1 MYRKNQT
8 VRLAGVLVSALLAA
22 AFSQNAAAQ
31 GAANQSA
38 VRTVNIGLG
47 YIPNV
52 QFTPFYVAD
61 KLGYFKAEGLNVK
74 YQHGYVSEL
83 MPLLLQGKLDFVV
96 GDPEDAIFARTQGAD
111 VKYVMAM
118 YQKIPVTVFSL
129 PARSIGS
136 VADLKGKTVGI
147 PGTFGS
153 SYFALGALLDSGKLK
168 ESDIK
173 LASIGFTQLEAVR
186 SGKVDAAVGYV
197 NNEVVQLAAAGIK
210 ADTLDVT
217 AAYPMVGVGL
227 MTTSKTLG
235 GNNTL
240 GSDIAKKVV
249 RAAQRGLK
257 FTVASPAAAFKLA
270 QPVFGT
276 GGGGLD
282 VLRASVPLMQSPV
295 TASSGLGFSDP
306 VAWSRA
312 VAYLQKS
319 GKVPA
324 SFKPTDFYSNTL
336 ISKTM
341 K

>member
-1 MYRKNQT
+1 MYTKNQT
-8 VRLAGVLVSALLAA
+8 VRLASALVSVLLAA
-22 AFSQNAAAQ
+22 ALPVQA
-31 GAANQSA
+31 QSA

-83 MPLLLQGKLDFVV
+83 MPLLLQGKLDFLV
-96 GDPEDAIFARTQGAD
+96 GDPEDAVFAKTQGAD

-118 YQKIPVTVFSL
+118 YQKVPVTVFSL
-129 PARSIGS
+129 PGKNIRSA
-136 VADLKGKTVGI
+136 ADLKGRTVGI

-153 SYFALGALLDSGKLK
+153 SYFALGALLDSAKLQ
-168 ESDIK
+168 ESEIR

-197 NNEVVQLAAAGIK
+197 NNEVVQLAAAGVK
-210 ADTLDVT
+210 ASTLDVT
-217 AAYPMVGVGL
+217 GAYPMVGVGL
-227 MTTSKTLG
+227 ITTGKTLNG
-235 GNNTL
+235 AAAQDSL
-240 GSDIAKKVV
+240 ARKVV

-257 FTVASPAAAFKLA
+257 FTVADPAQAFKVA
-270 QPVFGT
+270 SPVFGT
-276 GGGGLD
+276 GGGTLA
-282 VLRASVPLMQSPV
+282 VLKASVPLMQSAL
-295 TASSGLGFSDP
+295 TTRSGLGYSDP
-306 VAWSRA
+306 AAWTKA

-319 GKVPA
+319 GKVPG
-324 SFKPTDFYSNTL
+324 SFKAADFYSNAL

-341 K
+341 R

>member
-1 MYRKNQT
+1 MRRKSQT
-8 VRLAGVLVSALLAA
+8 VRLATVLVSALLAA
-22 AFSQNAAAQ
+22 PSASAQASSTQAAP
-31 GAANQSA
+31 
-38 VRTVNIGLG
+38 RTVNIGLG

-61 KLGYFKAEGLNVK
+61 KLGYFRAEGLNVK

-96 GDPEDAIFARTQGAD
+96 GDPEDAIFARAQGAD

-118 YQKIPVTVFSL
+118 YQKVPVTVFSL
-129 PARSIGS
+129 PGKKIGS

-153 SYFALGALLDSGKLK
+153 SYFALGALLDSARLK
-168 ESDIK
+168 ESDIR

-186 SGKVDAAVGYV
+186 SGRVDAAVGYI
-197 NNEVVQLAAAGIK
+197 NNEVVQLTAAGIK
-210 ADTLDVT
+210 ASTLDVT

-227 MTTSKTLG
+227 MTTGKTLP
-235 GNNTL
+235 
-240 GSDIAKKVV
+240 SDIAKKVV

-257 FTVASPAAAFKLA
+257 FTVANPAQAFKVA
-270 QPVFGT
+270 QPVFGN
-276 GGGGLD
+276 GGGTLD
-282 VLRASVPLMQSPV
+282 VLRASVPLMQSGM
-295 TASSGLGFSDP
+295 TAQNGLGYSDP
-306 VAWSRA
+306 VAWA
-312 VAYLQKS
+312 KALAYLQKE

-324 SFKPTDFYSNTL
+324 SFKAGEFYSNAL

>member
-1 MYRKNQT
+1 MRGKSQT
-8 VRLAGVLVSALLAA
+8 VRLATVLVSALLAA
-22 AFSQNAAAQ
+22 PSVPFQVASAQATSAQAAP
-31 GAANQSA
+31 
-38 VRTVNIGLG
+38 RTVNIGLG

-61 KLGYFKAEGLNVK
+61 KLGYFRAEGLNVK

-96 GDPEDAIFARTQGAD
+96 GDPEDAIFAHTQGAD

-118 YQKIPVTVFSL
+118 YQKVPVTVFSL
-129 PARSIGS
+129 PGKKIDS

-153 SYFALGALLDSGKLK
+153 SYFALGALLDSARLK
-168 ESDIK
+168 ESDVR

-186 SGKVDAAVGYV
+186 TGRVDAAVGYV

-210 ADTLDVT
+210 ASTLDVT
-217 AAYPMVGVGL
+217 AAYPMVGAGL
-227 MTTSKTLG
+227 ITAGKTLS
-235 GNNTL
+235 
-240 GSDIAKKVV
+240 SDIAKKVV

-257 FTVASPAAAFKLA
+257 FTVANPAQAFKVA

-276 GGGGLD
+276 GGGTLA
-282 VLRASVPLMQSPV
+282 VLRASVPLMQSAV
-295 TASSGLGFSDP
+295 TAQNGLGYSDP
-306 VAWSRA
+306 VAWTKA
-312 VAYLQKS
+312 LAYLQKD

-324 SFKPTDFYSNTL
+324 TFRAGEFYSNAL